1 MATGPPAPRPTFPE
15 VPFYDEEMKSNDNNY
30 KSAEGA
36 GIVAVDVH
44 NSSSALNSTPYLQSR
59 LIQLRHQSQDL
70 STELTKKL
78 ATSRSGQSLL
88 HIGPSLSSLPPDLTS
103 LLEAL
108 SPLIAQVEQ
117 YESEN
122 RIELERLVSMGR
134 EVQCAMKRRE
144 FSLECAEIYSDLMGA
159 EEVLRWSM
167 TSPSSSLSNKNIN
180 KKNKTRQQQSN
191 NNKGK
196 SGGANRIFDE
206 NKHGDGC
213 EYMHDDD
220 DWSEDEKDE
229 GQFHM

>member
-1 MATGPPAPRPTFPE
+1 
-15 VPFYDEEMKSNDNNY
+15 
-30 KSAEGA
+30 
-36 GIVAVDVH
+36 
-44 NSSSALNSTPYLQSR
+44 
-59 LIQLRHQSQDL
+59 
-70 STELTKKL
+70 
-78 ATSRSGQSLL
+78 
-88 HIGPSLSSLPPDLTS
+88 
-103 LLEAL
+103 
-108 SPLIAQVEQ
+108 
-117 YESEN
+117 
-122 RIELERLVSMGR
+122 
-134 EVQCAMKRRE
+134 MKRRE